1 MRRRRSAAWA
11 TASCFEVARAL
22 QSFLDGETDELTAA
36 RISRHL
42 EHCRRCGLE
51 ARTYLE
57 IKAALAR
64 RMPVVDELAVERL
77 RAFATRL
84 VESSPAAEDTGP

>member
-1 MRRRRSAAWA
+1 MRRRRSAVWGA
-11 TASCFEVARAL
+11 ASCFEVARVL
-22 QSFLDGETDELTAA
+22 QSFLDRETDELTAA

-51 ARTYLE
+51 ARTYVE

-64 RMPVVDELAVERL
+64 RVPVLDELAVERL
-77 RAFATRL
+77 RAFATHL
-84 VESSPAAEDTGP
+84 VESPPAAEDTGL